1 MKIFIINLLSSADRR
16 ERVKKVLEEKGIFNY
31 EIIVAVDGRKM
42 SAEQK
47 RLAFDQ
53 EKALKRYGRVC
64 RDGEIGCTLSH
75 QKCYKKMIDEEID
88 AALILEDDII
98 LNADFSNIIS
108 ILYKLVETEIPTVIL
123 LSNNY
128 WYYKRTRLVD
138 KYSQVTVF
146 DAYATYSYL
155 INNSAAEKA
164 WESRPF
170 TLADD
175 WKYIKGKNIV
185 LKACFPHLVDPHPD
199 ILSVIFEDNKS
210 RGVNK
215 DNMLLMHRIYMYWVG
230 GVKKILA
237 FMGKCEKP

>member
-88 AALILEDDII
+88 AALILEDD
-98 LNADFSNIIS
+98 
-108 ILYKLVETEIPTVIL
+108 
-123 LSNNY
+123 
-128 WYYKRTRLVD
+128 
-138 KYSQVTVF
+138 VT
-146 DAYATYSYL
+146 
-155 INNSAAEKA
+155 I
-164 WESRPF
+164 
-170 TLADD
+170 
-175 WKYIKGKNIV
+175 G
-185 LKACFPHLVDPHPD
+185 
-199 ILSVIFEDNKS
+199 
-210 RGVNK
+210 
-215 DNMLLMHRIYMYWVG
+215 
-230 GVKKILA
+230 
-237 FMGKCEKP
+237 